1 MTTTMTTTPALVLV
15 LALAALTAACDERA
29 PATPTGVAAAA
40 PATGALPV
48 VLGITL
54 GQTSVADA
62 RAALAAAGLACEDA
76 SLMAMMAKAHVA
88 RGVRV
93 PDEALAAARR
103 GERPPEAAGMPSGH
117 AKYLEDPALQQV
129 RISCEGVPVAA
140 LGDGR
145 AGVTGRVLVVADAE
159 GAPVTFVAFQR
170 THRAAA
176 AAVADARAMFA
187 AHERTHGAPRRG
199 AEALPA
205 ADELRRYQPVRR
217 RWRAGSLRVT
227 ATLVDLGDTGISV
240 SEEWTVRYLG
250 PAEAPGDE

>member
-1 MTTTMTTTPALVLV
+1 MTRAAAVMTTA
-15 LALAALTAACDERA
+15 LALALAVACDERA
-29 PATPTGVAAAA
+29 PAAPTGAAAA
-40 PATGALPV
+40 PAATGALPV

-62 RAALAAAGLACEDA
+62 RAALAAAGHACEDA
-76 SLMAMMAKAHVA
+76 SLFAMMAKAHAA
-88 RGVRV
+88 RGVKV
-93 PDEALAAARR
+93 PDVALAQARR

-145 AGVTGRVLVVADAE
+145 DGVTGRVLVVADAE

-170 THRAAA
+170 THRAAT

-187 AHERTHGAPRRG
+187 ALERAHGAPRRG

-205 ADELRRYQPVRR
+205 ADELRRYKPVRR

-240 SEEWTVRYLG
+240 SEEWTVRYRG
-250 PAEAPGDE
+250 PAEAPGEE